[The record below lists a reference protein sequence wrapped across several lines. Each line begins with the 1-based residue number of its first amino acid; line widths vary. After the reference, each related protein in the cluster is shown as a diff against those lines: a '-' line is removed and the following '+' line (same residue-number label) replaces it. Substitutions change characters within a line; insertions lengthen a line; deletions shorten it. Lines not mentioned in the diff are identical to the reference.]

1 MTDGAAVI
9 EPVIGPVT
17 DPVIATRGLTKHFG
31 TVRALDDLDLAVP
44 RGSVFGFLGPNGS
57 GKTTT
62 IRLLLALVR
71 PTDGEARILGQP
83 VEPGAPVLG
92 QVGALVERPA
102 FYPYLSA
109 FENLRV
115 FAAARGLR
123 EPSAHDRVPHRRW
136 SGSGSPTSP
145 NRKVGGFSTGMR
157 QRLGIGLAML
167 DAPPIIILDEP
178 TSGLDPEGTVD
189 VRNLITGL
197 AHDHATVFLSTHL
210 LNEAE
215 QVCTQLAVI
224 ARGRIVTQGVHER
237 PLRRRAST
245 SSFASRPPAERD
257 AGAGRCSGAA
267 GLTARPAEVATIEVD
282 GQPDGSVAD
291 SPPRRCAP
299 LPCRGRVPPSVA
311 GADLPRAHRR
321 GHARARGVPT

>member
-17 DPVIATRGLTKHFG
+17 DPVITTRGLTKHFG

-71 PTDGEARILGQP
+71 PTDGEARVLGQP

-123 EPSAHDRVPHRRW
+123 EPGARTACLSALERV
-136 SGSGSPTSP
+136 GLADVAQ
-145 NRKVGGFSTGMR
+145 RKVGGFSTGMR

-197 AHDHATVFLSTHL
+197 AEDDTTVFLSTHL

-224 ARGRIVTQGVHER
+224 ARGRIVTQG
-237 PLRRRAST
+237 AT
-245 SSFASRPPAERD
+245 SDLFAAREHLVVRFAAPADRD
-257 AGAGRCSGAA
+257 AAVAVLRAA
-267 GLTARPAEVATIEVD
+267 GLAARPTQVATIEVG
-282 GQPDGSVAD
+282 GQADGSATIRHLADARLYPAEVAL
-291 SPPRRCAP
+291 RRPSLEQIYLELTGDHAAP
-299 LPCRGRVPPSVA
+299 AELPS
-311 GADLPRAHRR
+311 
-321 GHARARGVPT
+321 